1 VFEKTIMVVDNNQDN
16 LDLIEEYLE
25 DTTYSV
31 FQVTSGPGDLP
42 PKNESRLYV
51 RVLSI

>member
-1 VFEKTIMVVDNNQDN
+1 MFEKTIMVVDNNQDN

-31 FQVTSGPGDLP
+31 LQVTSEPVTCP
-42 PKNESRLYV
+42 QE
-51 RVLSI
+51 RVQVVC